1 MNCLLGVCL
10 GTVMWRPVSIFFGGE
25 EIRANPAYWR
35 SPTDSSQHISTTLFP
50 RKFPPKYT
58 TNKNDLNILELEK
71 SDNQNLFGGK
81 TGVHFVM
88 LLCFCHSVS
97 SSMRSHVNWFSYNSV
112 FMPLHCDSSICLLG
126 PVLEI
131 ILKLRGSCHL
141 RVALKHQQSLC
152 FRFQLP

>member
-25 EIRANPAYWR
+25 EIRANLHTGGPQ
-35 SPTDSSQHISTTLFP
+35 PIHPNISRPLCFP

-97 SSMRSHVNWFSYNSV
+97 SSMRSHVN
-112 FMPLHCDSSICLLG
+112 
-126 PVLEI
+126 
-131 ILKLRGSCHL
+131 
-141 RVALKHQQSLC
+141 
-152 FRFQLP
+152 